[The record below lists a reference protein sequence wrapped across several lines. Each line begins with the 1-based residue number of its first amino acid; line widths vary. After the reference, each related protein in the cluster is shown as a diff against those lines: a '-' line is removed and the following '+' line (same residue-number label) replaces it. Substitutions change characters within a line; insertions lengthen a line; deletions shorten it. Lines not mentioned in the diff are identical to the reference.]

1 MEIYLDTANIE
12 EIREAASW
20 GVLSGVTTNPTL
32 AAKENNSDFQSVIKT
47 IASLVPGPVSA
58 EAVSFEAEAIAK
70 EGRAL
75 SKIAKNIVVK
85 IPVGEEGLKATS
97 TLAEEGIKVNMT
109 LVFSVNQALLAARAG
124 AFIASPFVGRL
135 DDIGHDGMELVKDI
149 VSVYKDYGLKTK
161 VIAASIRHPLHVV
174 QAAKAGADIAT
185 VPIQVLKSMVKHP
198 LTDKG
203 IDRFLEDWNK
213 LIEPKTKVGSK

>member
-32 AAKENNSDFQSVIKT
+32 AAKENNSDFVSVIET

-58 EAVSFEAEAIAK
+58 EAVSLEAQAIVK

-75 SKIAKNIVVK
+75 AKIAKNVVVK
-85 IPVGEEGLKATS
+85 IPITEDGLKATS
-97 TLAEEGIKVNMT
+97 ALAEEGIRVNMT

-135 DDIGHDGMELVKDI
+135 DDIGHDGMELVKNI
-149 VSVYKDYGLKTK
+149 VSVYKYYGLKTK
-161 VIAASIRHPLHVV
+161 VIAASIRHPQHAD
-174 QAAKAGADIAT
+174 QAARAGADIAT
-185 VPIQVLKSMVKHP
+185 VPFQVLKSMVKHP

-213 LIEPKTKVGSK
+213 LQNSTVKIHK